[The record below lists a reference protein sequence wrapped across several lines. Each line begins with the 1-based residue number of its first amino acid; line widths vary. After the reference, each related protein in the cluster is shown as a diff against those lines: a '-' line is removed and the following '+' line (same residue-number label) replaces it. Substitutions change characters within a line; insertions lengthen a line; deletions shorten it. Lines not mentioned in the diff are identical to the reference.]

1 MFKFVDVELIKEYID
16 TARDKLDHEF
26 SSSVLG
32 ENIQFTSMNIML
44 SSLRFPCEFFGKLNI
59 LSEISNN

>member
-1 MFKFVDVELIKEYID
+1 MFKFVDMELIKENTD
-16 TARDKLDHEF
+16 TARDRLDHKF

-44 SSLRFPCEFFGKLNI
+44 SSLGFPCEFFGKLKYSFINI
-59 LSEISNN
+59 

>member
-32 ENIQFTSMNIML
+32 
-44 SSLRFPCEFFGKLNI
+44 
-59 LSEISNN
+59 